1 LNYASIRLVADY
13 NAGVPSWA
21 KELRMK
27 KRIKFII
34 LIALTIFAAGVFS
47 AVYYLK
53 EKNHNNVIKVSG
65 NIEGDDVRISFRV
78 EGQITEL
85 LTDEGKV
92 VKNGDIVARLNT
104 DVLTKERDNALA
116 ALKAAQFDY
125 ELAKIDYQRS
135 ENLFKE
141 GAVSAQQRD
150 QDKTNF
156 DASLAKV
163 EQLKASLDLAQTRL
177 DFTELASPLDGFILV
192 KSSLAGEVVK
202 PGTPVFTAVDLHNIW
217 VTAYINEKDL
227 GRVKLGQRADVVT
240 DTYPGK
246 KYKGT
251 VSFVS
256 SQAEFTP
263 KFIQTQEERVKLVY
277 RIKVRVDNS
286 SLELKPGMPAD
297 AYIIE

>member
-1 LNYASIRLVADY
+1 
-13 NAGVPSWA
+13 
-21 KELRMK
+21 MK
-27 KRIKFII
+27 KKVKLII
-34 LIALTIFAAGVFS
+34 LIAIVFIIGAASAIFYVEK
-47 AVYYLK
+47 K
-53 EKNHNNVIKVSG
+53 EHNNVIKVSG

-78 EGQITEL
+78 EGQIIEL

-92 VKNGDIVARLNT
+92 VKSGDIVARLNT
-104 DVLTKERDNALA
+104 DELIKERDNAA
-116 ALKAAQFDY
+116 ASLKAAEFDY
-125 ELAKIDYQRS
+125 ELTRIDYQRS

-141 GAVSAQQRD
+141 GAVSAQKRD
-150 QDKTNF
+150 QDKTSF
-156 DASLAKV
+156 DAGKAKV

-177 DFTELASPLDGFILV
+177 DFTDLASPLDGFILV

-202 PGTPVFTAVDLHNIW
+202 PGTPVFTAIDLHNIW

-227 GRVKLGQRADVVT
+227 GKVKLGQLSDVVT

-251 VSFVS
+251 VSFIS